1 MAKLNIK
8 FISDRKRIED
18 DLHFFLFTDNPF
30 KEEFLGQIA
39 EYHPELHKDLAG
51 KGDEEGKEILNKY
64 LTKFY
69 QAHQD
74 QLEQSVDNVEK
85 IWRPIEE
92 KVGEAL
98 SEQFS
103 NDWEGISDLT
113 AVVGVTEVCPRD
125 LDAKIFQFFYLQYPF
140 QALATTLHEIT
151 HFIYFKK
158 WAELF
163 PEDHKDTR
171 EAPHKYWHLSEILVS
186 VFNNDEKVRGLIP
199 DADVY
204 GDPTYRNK
212 PSESELMD
220 MSVRGYF
227 EKKYLEFKS
236 EGKSIEDYLKFCRG
250 EIEKFDFKN

>member
-1 MAKLNIK
+1 MSK
-8 FISDRKRIED
+8 FKIVFKSDRKRIEE
-18 DLHFFLFTDNPF
+18 DLHFFLFTGNPF

-51 KGDEEGKEILNKY
+51 KSDLEGKVILDQY

-69 QAHQD
+69 QDHQD
-74 QLEQSVDNVEK
+74 QVETSIANVEK

-98 SEQFS
+98 SKQCS
-103 NDWEGISDLT
+103 TDWEGISDLT
-113 AVVGVTEVCPRD
+113 AIVGITEICPRD
-125 LDAKIFQFFYLQYPF
+125 LDAKVFQFFYLQYPF

-163 PEDHKDTR
+163 PKDHKDSR

-186 VFNNDEKVRGLIP
+186 VFNNDEKMKSLIP

-204 GDPTYRNK
+204 GDPSYRNM
-212 PSESELMD
+212 PSNSELMD
-220 MSVRGYF
+220 MSVHGYF

-250 EIEKFDFKN
+250 EIEQFSFD